1 MRLTRPTLDEAVN
14 AGLLDA
20 KQAAALWDFLQHQEP
35 VSPSFKPAH
44 ILYYL
49 GGLIAMGAMPVFL
62 SLGWERLGGGAV
74 MAIALAYCAVAT
86 LLTEWLLA
94 RHRLAI
100 PAGIAATFAVV
111 MVPVAV
117 LGVQQLWSLWA
128 PEGAAAWIWPV
139 RQSDLDGRL
148 LMMQCAT
155 LLAAGMALWRYRL
168 PFLVM
173 PVALTLWFISMDL
186 TRIFMGAPSFVV
198 FSRPGDV
205 VSVCLGVVITVLAVY
220 VDVRFSKTK
229 DFAFWLY
236 LLGVL
241 SFWCGLCSLVWD
253 SHLHNFLYA
262 CVNLLL
268 IAMGAALSRR
278 VFAVVGAIGV
288 ASYLGYVSHTLF
300 AGSLLFPVALTLLGL
315 AVVVAGV
322 VWQRHEAAWG
332 ERLRGF
338 LPEAVRALMT
348 QRSA

>member
-1 MRLTRPTLDEAVN
+1 MHLTRPTLDEAVT
-14 AGLLDA
+14 AGVLDA

-35 VSPSFKPAH
+35 VSPRFKPAH

-49 GGLIAMGAMPVFL
+49 GGLIAMGAMPLFM

-74 MAIALAYCAVAT
+74 VAIALVYCTLAT

-111 MVPVAV
+111 MLPVAV
-117 LGVQQLWSLWA
+117 LGVQQLWGLWS
-128 PEGAAAWIWPV
+128 PEGAAAWVWPV
-139 RQSDLDGRL
+139 RQADIDGRL
-148 LMMQCAT
+148 LMMQCAS
-155 LLAAGMALWRYRL
+155 LLAAGVALWRYRL

-198 FSRPGDV
+198 FSHPGDV
-205 VSVCLGVVITVLAVY
+205 VSVCLGVLITVLAVF
-220 VDVRFSKTK
+220 VDARYSKTQ

-241 SFWCGLCSLVWD
+241 SLWVGLSSMVWD
-253 SHLHNFLYA
+253 NPLHNFFY
-262 CVNLLL
+262 CFVNLVL
-268 IAMGAALSRR
+268 IALGAALSRR

-300 AGSLLFPVALTLLGL
+300 ADSLLFPVALTLIGL

-322 VWQRHEAAWG
+322 VWQRHEAAIG

-338 LPEAVRALMT
+338 LPVAVRALIA
-348 QRSA
+348 QRRN

>member
-1 MRLTRPTLDEAVN
+1 
-14 AGLLDA
+14 
-20 KQAAALWDFLQHQEP
+20 
-35 VSPSFKPAH
+35 
-44 ILYYL
+44 
-49 GGLIAMGAMPVFL
+49 MGAMPLFM
-62 SLGWERLGGGAV
+62 SLEWERLGGGAV
-74 MAIALAYCAVAT
+74 VAIALVYCTLAM

-94 RHRLAI
+94 RHRLSI

-111 MVPVAV
+111 MLPVAV
-117 LGVQQLWSLWA
+117 LGVQQLWGLWS

-139 RQSDLDGRL
+139 RQADIDGRL

-155 LLAAGMALWRYRL
+155 LLAAGVALWRYRL

-198 FSRPGDV
+198 FSHPGDV
-205 VSVCLGVVITVLAVY
+205 VSVCLGVLITVLAVF
-220 VDVRFSKTK
+220 VDVRYSKTQ

-241 SFWCGLCSLVWD
+241 SLWVGLSSMVWD
-253 SHLHNFLYA
+253 KPLHTFFY
-262 CVNLLL
+262 CFVNLVL
-268 IAMGAALSRR
+268 IALGAALSRR

-300 AGSLLFPVALTLLGL
+300 ADSLVFPVVLTLIGL

-322 VWQRHEAAWG
+322 VWQRHEAAIG
-332 ERLRGF
+332 ERLRGL
-338 LPEAVRALMT
+338 LPAALRGLT
-348 QRSA
+348 RG